1 MWGLFCAPVDRD
13 TARLSSQFNKDVR
26 ESVWSEKR
34 QNRRLAVGI
43 ETGAGQLVNASG
55 GELTRRHGG
64 ETLAWR

>member
-1 MWGLFCAPVDRD
+1 MGVVLR
-13 TARLSSQFNKDVR
+13 SSGSGHSTPKLAVQQRRER
-26 ESVWSEKR
+26 ESVRSEKR